1 MRVTEITTKISGIYK
16 INFPNNKIY
25 IGRAADIKRRIK
37 EHYNKKDDT
46 PCYKAL
52 IKYYT
57 NVNNIDFDILY
68 IQSIL
73 NLEELKEKEKYY
85 IKLYDARN
93 KTQGYNITEGG
104 EGADYGV
111 NNIASKISE
120 EELNDII
127 NRLKNGESNIEIG
140 KIYNLHPDTIGRI
153 NNGTTYYNEHLKYP
167 LRESSIKAEGFK
179 NGNSLNKEKY
189 LEAIKLIKQ
198 GISIVE
204 ISKKTNISSTTLHKI
219 NKGNHF
225 ICKEI
230 NENYPLFIYGRRT
243 VSLTE
248 QDISNIKKDLL
259 NPYLSTTDIANKY
272 KVSRDTVS
280 DINQGKRYRDKNEE
294 YPIRTFYP
302 KRGSKKPVSTIL
314 ESEE

>member
-1 MRVTEITTKISGIYK
+1 MKITEITTKISGIYK

-25 IGRAADIKRRIK
+25 IGRAVDIKRRIK
-37 EHYNKKDDT
+37 EHYNKKDNT
-46 PCYKAL
+46 PCHRAL

-57 NVNNIDFDILY
+57 NVENIDFDILF
-68 IQSIL
+68 IQSTL
-73 NLEELKEKEKYY
+73 DLEELKEKEKYY
-85 IKLYDARN
+85 IKLHDARN
-93 KTQGYNITEGG
+93 KNKGYNIAEGG
-104 EGADYGV
+104 EGADHGI
-111 NNIASKISE
+111 NNIASKINQ

-127 NRLKNGESNIEIG
+127 KRLKNGESNIEIG
-140 KIYNLHPDTIGRI
+140 KFYNLHPETIGRI
-153 NNGTTYYNEHLKYP
+153 NNGSTYYNKNLKYP
-167 LRESSIKAEGFK
+167 LREFPTKVEGFK
-179 NGNSLNKEKY
+179 NWNSFKKQKY
-189 LEAIKLIKQ
+189 LEAIELIKQ

-204 ISKKTNISSTTLHKI
+204 ISNKTGISSSTLCKI

-230 NENYPLFIYGRRT
+230 NENYPLFIYGRKT
-243 VSLTE
+243 ISLTKE
-248 QDISNIKKDLL
+248 DISNIKKDLL

-272 KVSRDTVS
+272 KTSRDTVS
-280 DINQGKRYRDKNEE
+280 DINQGKRYKDKNES